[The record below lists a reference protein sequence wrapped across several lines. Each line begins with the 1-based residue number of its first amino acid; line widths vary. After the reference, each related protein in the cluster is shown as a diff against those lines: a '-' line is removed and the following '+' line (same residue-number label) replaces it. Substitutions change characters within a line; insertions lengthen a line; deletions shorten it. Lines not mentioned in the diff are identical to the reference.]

1 MLEVRHNDRETS
13 PPPWFLALNRI
24 RLNSPPPPAERF
36 SGHERPT
43 SHTDPIIVVPI
54 VSICRSSRSRS
65 ISRVL
70 ETRSIDFISHP
81 LFHPLR
87 PQGGL
92 LSCLPAALCTY
103 QSGGRKGASCR
114 KSRHCV
120 ATTRPVHV
128 SREARVD
135 VADKRT
141 RSAGE
146 SATCAQTWLCKAIY
160 VAASLLRKDQG
171 WRDIGVCRGCEGRE
185 GSVVRD
191 GTGAL

>member
-1 MLEVRHNDRETS
+1 MVSRVKPNPVKFPSS
-13 PPPWFLALNRI
+13 PGRAIQRPRTANEPHRSNNRRSNRI
-24 RLNSPPPPAERF
+24 NLPIF
-36 SGHERPT
+36 SLKIDF
-43 SHTDPIIVVPI
+43 S
-54 VSICRSSRSRS
+54 SSRNSLDRFYIAPS
-65 ISRVL
+65 LYFTPFARK
-70 ETRSIDFISHP
+70 
-81 LFHPLR
+81 
-87 PQGGL
+87 
-92 LSCLPAALCTY
+92 
-103 QSGGRKGASCR
+103 SGGRKGASCR

-141 RSAGE
+141 RSVGE

-185 GSVVRD
+185 GSIVRD

>member
-1 MLEVRHNDRETS
+1 MVSRVKPNPVKFPSS
-13 PPPWFLALNRI
+13 PGRAIQRPRTANEPHRSNNRRSNRI
-24 RLNSPPPPAERF
+24 NLPILSLKIDF
-36 SGHERPT
+36 S
-43 SHTDPIIVVPI
+43 
-54 VSICRSSRSRS
+54 SSRNSLDRFYIAPS
-65 ISRVL
+65 LYFTPFARKAAYYPVYI
-70 ETRSIDFISHP
+70 
-81 LFHPLR
+81 
-87 PQGGL
+87 
-92 LSCLPAALCTY
+92 AALCIY